1 MIQKGKNSDLL
12 KDPLYHFI
20 AAAAHADEE
29 EKMRQENQQRRVD
42 LLEWVRSK
50 PGPRL
55 LRMALCMQPAA
66 RFMQVQLQYGS
77 AEHDKKV
84 LLQSALQKD
93 GGLLHASV
101 AAASGAYTTVFW
113 DELGQAWTSPDY
125 WKATP
130 QRTRENLARSFAM
143 LARNGGGVHY
153 LVTAVHEKHFWRLLK
168 LLALDT
174 PSSFADEIHADPP
187 CMLDKFAEL
196 FLQMFDTPAKLRSPL
211 ARAMLW
217 TLARVLRVDTMPLE
231 CRFAFLRNISVLGS
245 ECSKS
250 RGFESAAS
258 TFLLSEQRVK
268 ESAPGLQPAFK
279 GDQQEGEEAST
290 RKVVGGGGAWRTWCS
305 QSLRESSGSQ
315 EPTHWESMAKEYI

>member
-1 MIQKGKNSDLL
+1 MLDAFLPSNCLASRRRKWVLLAMINGTVGDCFSHYGVLRDDAVSQVARALIPRMFNIFQRQRWLKHVKCISEIALLFVYAPTFIDQAIQIIQKGKTSDLL

-29 EKMRQENQQRRVD
+29 EKRRQENQQRRVD

-66 RFMQVQLQYGS
+66 RFMQVQLQYASSG
-77 AEHDKKV
+77 HDKEV

-130 QRTRENLARSFAM
+130 QRTREKIAR
-143 LARNGGGVHY
+143 
-153 LVTAVHEKHFWRLLK
+153 
-168 LLALDT
+168 
-174 PSSFADEIHADPP
+174 
-187 CMLDKFAEL
+187 
-196 FLQMFDTPAKLRSPL
+196 
-211 ARAMLW
+211 
-217 TLARVLRVDTMPLE
+217 
-231 CRFAFLRNISVLGS
+231 
-245 ECSKS
+245 
-250 RGFESAAS
+250 
-258 TFLLSEQRVK
+258 
-268 ESAPGLQPAFK
+268 
-279 GDQQEGEEAST
+279 
-290 RKVVGGGGAWRTWCS
+290 
-305 QSLRESSGSQ
+305 
-315 EPTHWESMAKEYI
+315 